1 MFIHCLK
8 GRTPF
13 LVGYSSG
20 LRGRFALLFTS
31 GFLLAR
37 SLILKVSGRGVI
49 WEVPGVWER
58 EGWDGELVFGT
69 QAQHFSTRNQ
79 DLDIRAGFQQLCK
92 QCRRRDDMLEV
103 VQEQEPPLV
112 ALGGLEPFQQ
122 RLRSAFRESHA
133 VRDGRNDEA
142 GIADGSEGNNVNA
155 IGEVVYQFPSDL
167 EREARFA
174 HASRAGESE

>member
-49 WEVPGVWER
+49 WEVLRVWER
-58 EGWDGELVFGT
+58 EGWDGELVFAT
-69 QAQHFSTRNQ
+69 QAQHLPARDQ
-79 DLDIRAGFQQLCK
+79 DLEIRAGFQQFCK
-92 QCRRRDDMLEV
+92 QCCRRDDVFKV
-103 VQEQEPPLV
+103 VQEQEPMLV
-112 ALGGLEPFQQ
+112 VLRDLEQVQQ
-122 RLRSAFRESHA
+122 RLRSTLCESNA
-133 VRDGRNDEA
+133 VSDG
-142 GIADGSEGNNVNA
+142 
-155 IGEVVYQFPSDL
+155 
-167 EREARFA
+167 
-174 HASRAGESE
+174 